1 MQPRGMLLGRTLA
14 ALVLTA
20 LAPLGCSQPPPASC
34 TPFDYAKYQARSRP
48 SFKRD
53 IQPALAISCA
63 LSTACH
69 GVDRGFGPQNHPLL
83 GPRPTVP
90 ADDAM
95 LAAMM
100 ADLLVPSEKAPGLAR
115 VKPGRPQESF
125 LVHKLDGTQS
135 CAGAPCPGGCGN
147 RMPQGG
153 DPLPPAL
160 IDTIRD
166 WILDGAQ
173 NN

>member
-1 MQPRGMLLGRTLA
+1 MPRRALGA
-14 ALVLTA
+14 ALLALSLSTA
-20 LAPLGCSQPPPASC
+20 LAPLGCSQPPADSC
-34 TPFDYAKYQARSRP
+34 LPFDYAKYQARSRP
-48 SFKRD
+48 SFRRD

-63 LSTACH
+63 LSTTCH
-69 GVDRGFGPQNHPLL
+69 GVDKGLGPQNHPLL
-83 GPRPTVP
+83 GPRPSVA
-90 ADDAM
+90 ADDAT

-100 ADLLVPSEKAPGLAR
+100 ADLLLPSEKAPAMVR

-125 LVHKLDGTQS
+125 LLHKLDGTQG
-135 CAGAPCPGGCGN
+135 CAGVPCPGGCGT
-147 RMPQGG
+147 RMPQVG